1 MWDMTQTYVPTYVYL
16 CYVPVYVGTYT
27 RAYLDVPTYLYT
39 PKYGHVPN
47 IDFPCYPLEK
57 EAEATN
63 KLDSG
68 YPAPTHLTTQPKS
81 LAPLPLTPPIHP
93 PSHPHGDFFPLPHGE
108 KKVRGGGLYAIVNPL
123 PSWRRQLVLLLR

>member
-1 MWDMTQTYVPTYVYL
+1 MLRTCVRRYL
-16 CYVPVYVGTYT
+16 Y
-27 RAYLDVPTYLYT
+27 ATYLYT

-93 PSHPHGDFFPLPHGE
+93 PSHPPMALSLQ
-108 KKVRGGGLYAIVNPL
+108 GGSQITADQSQSADSKPDRSQIAHDDDDDDDADDGLEAVCC
-123 PSWRRQLVLLLR
+123 